1 MDIREHLKSL
11 PISKL
16 KDLARR
22 HNKLYRIKI
31 GQTKDELVES
41 LAKQY
46 EKFTGTNLIPRH
58 GIDLVVEPIKIT
70 KKQLAKPVPAARTAP
85 LPVFIKA
92 TPALKEKVRK
102 YNEARLAK
110 QEAEKQITEV
120 IKQVAPVIKEVESKA
135 VTPELQEEPTKAEK
149 GLASLVQSKI
159 SKEEDKNITKQ
170 ISAQFKEIAKLNAKK
185 NSGEYNKQDVDKFF
199 DITNRII
206 LNINQHLSNEFR
218 KYSREVLKNSLNNN
232 YDANRKLE
240 KEWRADNEDYFD
252 MYNFINKI
260 KSKLS
265 SYNNIK
271 THFNLGG
278 LDSFNRLSELNYK
291 YYSDIAYTLRS
302 MDEMLAHSLKNK
314 SINAG
319 DTIERIN
326 AIIAKKDD
334 LLPLEIKALEKYKE
348 LLQDKKAVK
357 ILESGI
363 KAHNKKYPY
372 YQLKII
378 KL

>member
-1 MDIREHLKSL
+1 VE
-11 PISKL
+11 
-16 KDLARR
+16 LA
-22 HNKLYRIKI
+22 
-31 GQTKDELVES
+31 
-41 LAKQY
+41 
-46 EKFTGTNLIPRH
+46 
-58 GIDLVVEPIKIT
+58 
-70 KKQLAKPVPAARTAP
+70 
-85 LPVFIKA
+85 
-92 TPALKEKVRK
+92 
-102 YNEARLAK
+102 
-110 QEAEKQITEV
+110 
-120 IKQVAPVIKEVESKA
+120 
-135 VTPELQEEPTKAEK
+135 PELQEEPTKAQK

-185 NSGEYNKQDVDKFF
+185 NSGEYNKQDVDKFG
-199 DITNRII
+199 DIANRII
-206 LNINQHLSNEFR
+206 LNINQHLSNEFN
-218 KYSREVLKNSLNNN
+218 KYSREVLKNFINQN

-252 MYNFINKI
+252 MYKFINKI
-260 KSKLS
+260 KNKLS
-265 SYNNIK
+265 TYNDVKIY
-271 THFNLGG
+271 FNLGN
-278 LDSFNRLSELNYK
+278 LDSFDYFSKIKYK
-291 YYSDIAYTLRS
+291 YYYDIAYTLRS

-314 SINAG
+314 SFNAS
-319 DTIERIN
+319 DTIERIYG
-326 AIIAKKDD
+326 IIAKKDE

>member
-11 PISKL
+11 PVSKL

-46 EKFTGTNLIPRH
+46 EKFTGTNLIPRRV
-58 GIDLVVEPIKIT
+58 DLVFEPIKLT
-70 KKQLAKPVPAARTAP
+70 KKQLPEPVAPAARTAP

-92 TPALKEKVRK
+92 NEALKERVRK
-102 YNEARLAK
+102 YKEARLAQQK
-110 QEAEKQITEV
+110 AEKQITEV
-120 IKQVAPVIKEVESKA
+120 IKQVEPAPVPA
-135 VTPELQEEPTKAEK
+135 PELQEEPTKAEK

-185 NSGEYNKQDVDKFF
+185 NSGEYNKNDVDKFS
-199 DITNRII
+199 DIANRII

-218 KYSREVLKNSLNNN
+218 KYSREVLKNFINEN

-260 KSKLS
+260 KNKLS
-265 SYNNIK
+265 SYNGVKIY
-271 THFNLGG
+271 FNLGG

-291 YYSDIAYTLRS
+291 YYYDIAYTLRS

-314 SINAG
+314 SINASNV
-319 DTIERIN
+319 IARIN
-326 AIIAKKDD
+326 EIIAKKDE

>member
-11 PISKL
+11 PVGKL
-16 KDLARR
+16 RDLARR

-46 EKFTGTNLIPRH
+46 EKFTGTNLIPRR
-58 GIDLVVEPIKIT
+58 GVDLVVEPIKIT
-70 KKQLAKPVPAARTAP
+70 KKQLAKPPAPAPAAP

-110 QEAEKQITEV
+110 QEAEKQVNEV
-120 IKQVAPVIKEVESKA
+120 IKQVASVPA
-135 VTPELQEEPTKAEK
+135 PAPEPTKAEK

-159 SKEEDKNITKQ
+159 SKEDDKNITKQ

-185 NSGEYNKQDVDKFF
+185 NSGEYNKNDVDKFF

-271 THFNLGG
+271 THFNLGD

-326 AIIAKKDD
+326 EIIAKKDD